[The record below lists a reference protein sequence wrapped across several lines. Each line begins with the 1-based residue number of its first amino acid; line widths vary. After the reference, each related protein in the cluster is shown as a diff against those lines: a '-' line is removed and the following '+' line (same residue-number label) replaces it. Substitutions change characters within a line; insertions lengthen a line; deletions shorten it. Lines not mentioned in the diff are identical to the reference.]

1 MENIKRDTT
10 DLYPIFWDEFENN
23 SINREIRNN
32 LVTQMLM
39 SKEIDTNI
47 LNIKF
52 NLANLCDILIFLLKN
67 VEIIFKKRLNNYL
80 DVLSIMCIYSSLI
93 RELNIFEKDEGF
105 RGKISKD
112 KSINLVEEFIGI
124 FNNYDSVLDN
134 LDEKNDNVDI
144 SNDITASINKTRDL
158 YLRVSQC
165 I

>member
-1 MENIKRDTT
+1 MIMENIKRDTT

-23 SINREIRNN
+23 REIRNN
-32 LVTQMLM
+32 LVTQLLM

-47 LNIKF
+47 LNIKL

-93 RELNIFEKDEGF
+93 RELNIFEKDEEF

-112 KSINLVEEFIGI
+112 KSINLVEEFIEI

-134 LDEKNDNVDI
+134 LDEKNENVNI

-158 YLRVSQC
+158 YLRVLQC